1 MVRSLGFEV
10 TRHLQ
15 YEEECM
21 MGRPVSY
28 EQTDVLRQAAQ
39 LFRFRGFRSV
49 TVQSIVEATG
59 LNRFAIYEKFGGKE
73 GLFYAALEFYVEVPV
88 KQDLLRE
95 FRTGQPGLGE
105 LLALLDDMR
114 AKSLHPDAP
123 AGCLIIN
130 ASIELG
136 GKDERVEQIVGD
148 FSQAMKDA
156 FMIALSGS
164 QGRGELIEGRPVEDR
179 ADYLV
184 TMINAFMVLAHVSR
198 ESADQL
204 MRAVIDEVRCW
215 RRGRPGFTAVSA

>member
-1 MVRSLGFEV
+1 
-10 TRHLQ
+10 
-15 YEEECM
+15 

-28 EQTDVLRQAAQ
+28 EQTNVLRQAAQ

-73 GLFYAALEFYVEVPV
+73 GLFYAALEFYVEGPV

-95 FRTGQPGLGE
+95 FQTGQPGLGE
-105 LLALLDDMR
+105 LLALLHEMR
-114 AKSLHPDAP
+114 GKSLQPDTP

-148 FSQAMKDA
+148 FSDAMREA
-156 FMIALSGS
+156 FLKALYGARA
-164 QGRGELIEGRPVEDR
+164 RGELIEGRPTEDR

-198 ESADQL
+198 VSADQL
-204 MRAVIDEVRCW
+204 MLAVIAEVECW
-215 RRGRPGFTAVSA
+215 RRERPGVAAVSA